1 MKADNELYRQL
12 RTLSCDSLWNTEVAR
27 FNSASLS
34 DRVKQCAVIRAVSV
48 VFAASG
54 TPHQKADAI
63 VWMKGLLQDPAEKVR
78 RYAMTAI
85 PKLGEDPSTEA
96 TLLALLKSPAT
107 DRERRSVGHV
117 LEKIGGTATLQMVEA
132 YRGTLPVAEQKLR
145 ASVARKDHPSTILM
159 NARIEPVEGLRLHL
173 RCRKGLESIVA
184 DEVTEHASKGGVF
197 RVIETKR
204 CLVAVGATAAFS
216 FSELHA
222 LRCFDT
228 VGIVL
233 GLLHNPG
240 ETNSIQSLATTI
252 TSPLARRLLSTL
264 THGSIRYRLEFV
276 SMGNRDD
283 TLRKV
288 ADRAYTLCPEIL
300 NDARLAPW
308 AIEVHSAGI
317 GAFVE
322 LRPKFAASPRLF
334 YRQEDIPAA
343 SHPPLAACMAR
354 LAGRLPNE
362 VVWDPF
368 CGSGLELVETALLGG
383 VKHVIGT
390 DVSPEAIAIA
400 QSNFAAAKLEST
412 QATFACADFRKYTA
426 VPGLANA
433 SISLIITNPPMGRRV
448 RVPNL
453 HQIIRDLF
461 GVATRVLTPAG
472 RMVFANPLRVTS
484 SDPTLRLEY
493 REVVDLGGFD
503 CRLEVYRKVG
513 RSTIR

>member
-1 MKADNELYRQL
+1 MKSDNELYRQL
-12 RTLSCDSLWNTEVAR
+12 RTLSCDTLWNTEVAR
-27 FNSASLS
+27 FNNASLD
-34 DRVKQCAVIRAVSV
+34 DRLKRSAVIRAVSV

-54 TPHQKADAI
+54 TPDQKAGAI
-63 VWMKGLLQDPAEKVR
+63 VWLKELLQDPAEKVR
-78 RYAMTAI
+78 RYAVTAI
-85 PKLGEDPSTEA
+85 PKLGGDSAAEA

-107 DRERRSVGHV
+107 DRERRSVGHA
-117 LEKIGGTATLQMVEA
+117 LEKIGGTATLHAVEA
-132 YRGTLPVAEQKLR
+132 YRGTLPVAEQKVR
-145 ASVARKDHPSTILM
+145 ASVARKDNPSTIRM
-159 NARIEPVEGLRLHL
+159 DAPIGAVDGLRLHL

-184 DEVTEHASKGGVF
+184 DEVAEHAAKGGVF
-197 RVIETKR
+197 RVLETKR
-204 CLVAVGATAAFS
+204 CLVVVGATAAFS

-240 ETNSIQSLATTI
+240 ETDSIESLATTI
-252 TSPLARRLLSTL
+252 TSPLARRLLSAL

-283 TLRKV
+283 TIRRV
-288 ADRAYTLCPEIL
+288 ADRAYARFPEIL
-300 NDARLAPW
+300 NDARRAPW
-308 AIEVHSAGI
+308 AIDVHSTGT
-317 GAFVE
+317 GASVE
-322 LRPKFAASPRLF
+322 LRPKFAANPRLF
-334 YRQEDIPAA
+334 YRQEDVPAA

-354 LAGRLPNE
+354 LAGRVPNE

-390 DVSPEAIAIA
+390 DLSPEAIAIA
-400 QSNFAAAKLEST
+400 QSNFAAAKLEFT
-412 QATFACADFRKYTA
+412 RATFVCADFREYTS
-426 VPGLANA
+426 VPGLANG
-433 SISLIITNPPMGRRV
+433 SISLVITNPPMGRRV

-461 GVATRVLTPAG
+461 AVATRVLMPGG
-472 RMVFANPLRVTS
+472 RMVFANPLRVTP
-484 SDPTLRLEY
+484 SDPSLRLEY
-493 REVVDLGGFD
+493 RQVVDLGGFD

-513 RSTIR
+513 RSTVR